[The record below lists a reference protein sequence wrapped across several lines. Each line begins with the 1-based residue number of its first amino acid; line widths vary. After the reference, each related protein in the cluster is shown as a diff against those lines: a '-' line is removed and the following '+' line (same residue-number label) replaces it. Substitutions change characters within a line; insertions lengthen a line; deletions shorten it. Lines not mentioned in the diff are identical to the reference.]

1 MSVYEPNS
9 RHLQEILIFCF
20 NMKKSA
26 AEAHRMLSNTYGE
39 ERVVSGF
46 NASRTVILTS
56 KKERFSKMQN
66 WRHYLSK
73 IRVKIKK
80 NWHDHWEWLNK
91 PFQNASKPWEWFRSK
106 EIECR
111 TNWSRE
117 MLNGV
122 CLLVNSCLKGKD
134 GRDFCIALWL
144 GTKNGFITI
153 IPSAENHGEFPA
165 MLPRRRPNRIFTA
178 PRSCS
183 VFGGTSV
190 VYYELLKPTETITG
204 DRYRTQLMRLS
215 RALKDKDG
223 RNTTRDTIKSRIR
236 TRRRWL
242 IYGKNC
248 EMSN

>member
-9 RHLQEILIFCF
+9 RHLREVLIFCF
-20 NMKKSA
+20 NMKSA
-26 AEAHRMLSNTYGE
+26 AEAHRMLSNTYDE
-39 ERVVSGF
+39 VTINERTCREWFQHFKNGDFDVEDRRRGGRKKVF
-46 NASRTVILTS
+46 DDAELEALLES
-56 KKERFSKMQN
+56 KT
-66 WRHYLSK
+66 
-73 IRVKIKK
+73 RVKIKK

-91 PFQNASKPWEWFRSK
+91 PFQNASKPWELFRSK

-122 CLLVNSCLKGKD
+122 CLLVNSCLKGKN

-165 MLPRRRPNRIFTA
+165 MFPPRRPNRIFTA

-183 VFGGTSV
+183 
-190 VYYELLKPTETITG
+190 
-204 DRYRTQLMRLS
+204 LMGP
-215 RALKDKDG
+215 A
-223 RNTTRDTIKSRIR
+223 
-236 TRRRWL
+236 
-242 IYGKNC
+242 
-248 EMSN
+248 